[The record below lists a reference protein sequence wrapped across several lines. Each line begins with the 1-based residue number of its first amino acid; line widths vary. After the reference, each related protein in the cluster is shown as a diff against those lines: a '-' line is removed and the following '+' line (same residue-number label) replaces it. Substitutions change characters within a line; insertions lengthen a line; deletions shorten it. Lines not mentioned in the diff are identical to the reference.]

1 MTMVDEV
8 QPTAGKETP
17 DPVTAVPNKE
27 GEVASTAA
35 QPATKVEP
43 KEGEAVTKPAEPIK
57 YDLKLPKDALVD
69 KTDLERIE
77 AEAKARG
84 LSPEEAQSILDRENS
99 TLASF
104 AEKQKKQNEEI
115 VSGWRKAVETDKE
128 IGGADF
134 GKNAELAKRAVDR
147 FGSPE
152 FKQALEETGLGSHPE
167 LVRVFLRIGKAM
179 DNDSFVHGQPAG
191 TNSKSHADIL
201 YGGTK

>member
-1 MTMVDEV
+1 MVDEV